1 MRKVSMILGLLSFAL
16 AGSARAQNEA
26 APPVIENTAPPAL
39 DANGAPV
46 AAPEAAPAPAPVA
59 ASGYPDEY
67 ALRPLTLAGGTFQA
81 TVPVVLNL
89 SKNAVLKPVWIPLDL
104 RYGVNDQ
111 LELFVSHNIHAT
123 PLAFGGGGL
132 CLGGKDRGCTKS
144 NGDSS
149 FYNNL
154 NVGAQF
160 SLTKSGGIELSGIGA
175 LEIREISP
183 DLLAAIDVGVGF
195 KYVGAPVSIKAA
207 PMIGIG
213 VTKRSADNNK
223 EFISVPVQLAFQAS
237 PQLAAF
243 IDTGIFGPTSH
254 FGDLYALPVG
264 IGASFLAS
272 HGLDVGAEFML
283 PALVAGSAYVSDAK
297 GVNVRTLM
305 VFAAYR
311 TN

>member
-1 MRKVSMILGLLSFAL
+1 MRKVSTLVGLTLLAL
-16 AGSARAQNEA
+16 AGSARAQEA
-26 APPVIENTAPPAL
+26 AAPAGDIAPPPAG
-39 DANGAPV
+39 DAAGAP
-46 AAPEAAPAPAPVA
+46 AAEAAPAPAAAVA
-59 ASGYPDEY
+59 GAYPDEY
-67 ALRPLTLAGGTFQA
+67 ALRPLTLAAGTFQA

-89 SKNAVLKPVWIPLDL
+89 SKNAVLKPVWVPLDL
-104 RYGVNDQ
+104 RYGVSDV
-111 LELFVSHNIHAT
+111 LEVFVSHNNHGT
-123 PLAFGGGGL
+123 PLAFGGGGV
-132 CLGGKDRGCTKS
+132 CLGGKDRGCIKS
-144 NGDSS
+144 NGDSA

-154 NVGAQF
+154 NIGAQY

-213 VTKRSADNNK
+213 VTKRSADGNK

-243 IDTGIFGPTSH
+243 IDTGIFGPTSN
-254 FGDLYALPVG
+254 FGKLYALPLG
-264 IGASFLAS
+264 IGASFLVS

-283 PALVAGSAYVSDAK
+283 PALVGGSDYASDQK
-297 GVNVRTLM
+297 GANNRTLM
-305 VFAAYR
+305 VLAAYR

>member
-1 MRKVSMILGLLSFAL
+1 
-16 AGSARAQNEA
+16 
-26 APPVIENTAPPAL
+26 
-39 DANGAPV
+39 V
-46 AAPEAAPAPAPVA
+46 AAGA
-59 ASGYPDEY
+59 YPDEY
-67 ALRPLTLAGGTFQA
+67 ALRPLTLAAGTFQA

-89 SKNAVLKPVWIPLDL
+89 SKNAVLKPVWVPLDL
-104 RYGVNDQ
+104 RFGVNDQ
-111 LELFVSHNIHAT
+111 LELFLSHNVHGT
-123 PLAFGGGGL
+123 PLAYGGGGV
-132 CLGGKDRGCTKS
+132 CLGGKDRGYWTMLAGSCQKS
-144 NGDSS
+144 NGDAAI
-149 FYNNL
+149 YNNL

-160 SLTKSGGIELSGIGA
+160 SLSKSGGIELSGIGA
-175 LEIREISP
+175 LEIRDISP

-195 KYVGAPVSIKAA
+195 KYVGAPISIKAA
-207 PMIGIG
+207 PQIGIG
-213 VTKRSADNNK
+213 VTKRSTGNK

-254 FGDLYALPVG
+254 FGNLYSLPVG

-283 PALVAGSAYVSDAK
+283 PALVAGSVYTSDAK
-297 GVNVRTLM
+297 GANVRTLM